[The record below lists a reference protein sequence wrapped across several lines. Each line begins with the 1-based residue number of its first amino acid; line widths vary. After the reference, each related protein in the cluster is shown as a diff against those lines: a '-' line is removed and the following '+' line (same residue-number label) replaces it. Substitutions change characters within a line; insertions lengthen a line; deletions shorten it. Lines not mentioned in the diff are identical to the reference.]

1 MAHKVLVVDDEA
13 DIVELVRY
21 NLEMDGHQLFCARNG
36 LEALNQARK
45 HLPDVILLD
54 LMLPDM
60 DGFSICEILRCQPST
75 ANIPVIMLTAMA
87 GEMPR
92 LHGFEVGASDYCLKP
107 IRLRDLRERVRSVI
121 ETCAAREAAVN
132 AELANAP
139 SVNHRVS

>member
-1 MAHKVLVVDDEA
+1 MDDEA

-139 SVNHRVS
+139 SVNQRVS

>member
-21 NLEMDGHQLFCARNG
+21 NLEMDGHELFCARNG
-36 LEALNQARK
+36 MEALNQARK

-107 IRLRDLRERVRSVI
+107 IRVRDLRERVRSVI

-132 AELANAP
+132 AELANTA
-139 SVNHRVS
+139 SVDERK